1 MNMDPVFLYII
12 IMLAFVLPAVF
23 LFDYKGTGSGK
34 PSRQTDHKVTF
45 FPMLKPAAVFL
56 ELAGI
61 GSLLKKIF
69 PGKKLQ
75 EEINFVRIPVT
86 VAQFYCFSL
95 LFLLVAGI
103 FAAGLCY
110 LIVDADQKIYIPC
123 AGLLGAWIGSTLP
136 GIKLG
141 NMVQER
147 KQKILRAL
155 PFSIDLI
162 TSAMRGGLDFSAA
175 IRYYVKLGIPSP
187 LTDEY
192 AQMLREMELGV
203 IRSTAL
209 GNMAERIKLKEFTD
223 FVSAVVI
230 GMELGSSL
238 SETLEIQG
246 EEMRKARFAL
256 AECKAQ
262 KAPSLML
269 IPMALFI
276 MPAVFIIILT
286 PVFLKMKEAGLPF

>member
-1 MNMDPVFLYII
+1 MNPIFLYGFIV
-12 IMLAFVLPAVF
+12 LAFILPPMLF
-23 LFDYKGTGSGK
+23 LNFRKSEAQEVHFDKK
-34 PSRQTDHKVTF
+34 PTTF
-45 FPMLKPAAVFL
+45 FPMFKPAVTVL
-56 ELAGI
+56 EVMGV
-61 GSLLKKIF
+61 GETLKKIF
-69 PGKKLQ
+69 PGRQLQ
-75 EEINFVRIPVT
+75 EDISFVKISVT
-86 VAQFYCFSL
+86 LSYYYSL
-95 LFLLVAGI
+95 IVLLMIEGGILFAGI
-103 FAAGLCY
+103 TWML
-110 LIVDADQKIYIPC
+110 VDEEYKWLIPC
-123 AGLLGAWIGSTLP
+123 AGILGAWVCSSLP
-136 GIKLG
+136 GVKLG

-147 KQKILRAL
+147 KRDILRAL

-175 IRYYVKLGIPSP
+175 IRFYVKLGIASP
-187 LTDEY
+187 LVEEFT
-192 AQMLREMELGV
+192 QMLREMELGV

-209 GNMAERIKLKEFTD
+209 ENMADRIKIKEFTD
-223 FVSAVVI
+223 FTSAVVM

-256 AECKAQ
+256 AEVKAQ

-286 PVFLKMKEAGLPF
+286 PIFLKMKDAGLPF

>member
-1 MNMDPVFLYII
+1 MDHIFLYMII
-12 IMLAFVLPAVF
+12 ILAFVLPPVVLMNLNKQVKDTQTIPKETAVF
-23 LFDYKGTGSGK
+23 FPLF
-34 PSRQTDHKVTF
+34 R
-45 FPMLKPAAVFL
+45 PAVAFL
-56 ELAGI
+56 EFSGVGTLV
-61 GSLLKKIF
+61 KKFF

-75 EEINFVRIPVT
+75 EDINFVKLPMT
-86 VAQFYCFSL
+86 VSQFYSYIL
-95 LFLLVAGI
+95 LFLFLGGIFSAGI
-103 FAAGLCY
+103 TWLIVGEEERIFIPFAA
-110 LIVDADQKIYIPC
+110 V
-123 AGLLGAWIGSTLP
+123 LGAWICSSLP

-141 NMVQER
+141 NMVQDR
-147 KQKILRAL
+147 KQKILKAL

-175 IRYYVKLGIPSP
+175 VRFYVKLGITSP
-187 LTDEY
+187 LADEY
-192 AQMLREMELGV
+192 TQMLREMELGI
-203 IRSTAL
+203 IRTKAL
-209 GNMAERIKLKEFTD
+209 ENMAERINLKEFTD
-223 FVSAVVI
+223 FTSAVVI
-230 GMELGSSL
+230 GMELGASL

-286 PVFLKMKEAGLPF
+286 PVFLKMKESGLPF

>member
-1 MNMDPVFLYII
+1 MDHIFLYMII
-12 IMLAFVLPAVF
+12 VLAFVLPPVILANI
-23 LFDYKGTGSGK
+23 
-34 PSRQTDHKVTF
+34 SRQPNGEQSARKEAAAL
-45 FPMLKPAAVFL
+45 FPLFRPAAAFL
-56 ELAGI
+56 ELAGV
-61 GSLLKKIF
+61 GGLLKKVF

-75 EEINFVRIPVT
+75 EDINFVKLPVT
-86 VAQFYCFSL
+86 VSRFYSYL
-95 LFLLVAGI
+95 VLFMFLGGI
-103 FAAGLCY
+103 FAAG
-110 LIVDADQKIYIPC
+110 ITWMVVEEDQKIFILPAAC
-123 AGLLGAWIGSTLP
+123 LGAWICSALP

-147 KQKILRAL
+147 RQRILRAL

-175 IRYYVKLGIPSP
+175 IRFYVKLGIASP
-187 LTDEY
+187 LADEY

-203 IRSTAL
+203 VRSAAL
-209 GNMAERIKLKEFTD
+209 ENMAERIRMKEFSD

-230 GMELGSSL
+230 GMELGASL

-246 EEMRKARFAL
+246 EEMRKARFSL

>member
-1 MNMDPVFLYII
+1 MIMDNIFLYMII
-12 IMLAFVLPAVF
+12 VLAFVLPPILLMNLRTKDNNAETAPV
-23 LFDYKGTGSGK
+23 
-34 PSRQTDHKVTF
+34 QTFSF
-45 FPMLKPAAVFL
+45 FPLFKPAAAFL
-56 ELAGI
+56 DLSGAGR
-61 GSLLKKIF
+61 LLKKLF

-75 EEINFVRIPVT
+75 EDISFMKIPLT
-86 VAQFYCFSL
+86 VSLFYSYVV
-95 LFLLVAGI
+95 LFMFLGGI
-103 FAAGLCY
+103 FAAGITWM
-110 LIVDADQKIYIPC
+110 IVGEEEQIYIPL
-123 AGLLGAWIGSTLP
+123 AALLGAWVCSSLP
-136 GIKLG
+136 GVKLG

-147 KQKILRAL
+147 KQKILKAL

-175 IRYYVKLGIPSP
+175 IRFYVKLGFTSP
-187 LTDEY
+187 LVDEY
-192 AQMLREMELGV
+192 TQMLREMELGV
-203 IRSTAL
+203 VRSTAL
-209 GNMAERIKLKEFTD
+209 ENMAERVKIKEFSD
-223 FVSAVVI
+223 FVAAVVI

-276 MPAVFIIILT
+276 MPAVFIVILT
-286 PVFLKMKEAGLPF
+286 PVFLKMKESGMPF

>member
-1 MNMDPVFLYII
+1 MNNLFLYMIVL
-12 IMLAFVLPAVF
+12 LAFVLPPIILINLNKIGKETETHSQNTAAF
-23 LFDYKGTGSGK
+23 IPLF
-34 PSRQTDHKVTF
+34 
-45 FPMLKPAAVFL
+45 KPAAAFL
-56 ELAGI
+56 DFSGV
-61 GSLLKKIF
+61 GTLLKKLF

-75 EEINFVRIPVT
+75 EDISFVKLPLT
-86 VAQFYCFSL
+86 VSLFYSYVV
-95 LFLLVAGI
+95 LFIFLGGV
-103 FAAGLCY
+103 FAAGITWM
-110 LIVDADQKIYIPC
+110 IVGEEDQIFIPL
-123 AGLLGAWIGSTLP
+123 AALLGAWVCSSLP

-147 KQKILRAL
+147 KQKILKAL

-175 IRYYVKLGIPSP
+175 IRFYVKLGVASP
-187 LTDEY
+187 LVDEY
-192 AQMLREMELGV
+192 TQMLREMELGV

-209 GNMAERIKLKEFTD
+209 ENMADRIKLKEFTD
-223 FVSAVVI
+223 FVSAIVI

-276 MPAVFIIILT
+276 MPAVFIVILT
-286 PVFLKMKEAGLPF
+286 PVFLKMKESGLPFLR